1 MKELF
6 KVLKDHNK
14 FMQDLVTASYHQC
27 FLTVA
32 EGFLSNSE
40 SMDVEECGTENVV
53 SIRVI
58 QASFKSIVSEAI
70 DKMMGAKLVIDRYGL
85 DGNSQ
90 ESQEERT
97 SDSMEPRLGDKLT
110 VVINDISIAMRRL
123 EYALYRGTVY
133 KKCEGATYTYSYKCD
148 VKAFVYSL
156 AANESFK
163 ARLLRDM
170 KKVIDILAGPDCEVI
185 RPIVVD
191 YNLIEVNEG
200 KCWSVSERRFLNNAI
215 PAEKMGLV
223 TPRAFSRYDPSKVL
237 QPKYFQDVLENSL
250 TENEIGLFC
259 DDFLRFV
266 NFNQKKH
273 KERVPCLFGEP
284 DSGKTSLFYPI
295 LGLIHHRKEATV
307 TKQKVLN
314 KAMIGKNTEVIFID
328 KATLLTLD
336 VDNWKILTQR
346 GYTASDVKYKTAKSF
361 FNRCPMFMTAQQ
373 KLQFKEEDQQA
384 MDRRLLLLQTPVKSE
399 KKGRPVTAQASYGM
413 CCVGCIESEGR
424 YR

>member
-6 KVLKDHNK
+6 KVLKDHNNK
-14 FMQDLVTASYHQC
+14 FMQDLVTAFYQQC

-53 SIRVI
+53 SVRVI

-97 SDSMEPRLGDKLT
+97 SDRMEPRLGDKLT
-110 VVINDISIAMRRL
+110 VLINDISIAMRRL

-148 VKAFVYSL
+148 VKAFVNSL

-170 KKVIDILAGPDCEVI
+170 KKVIDILADPDCEVI

-223 TPRAFSRYDPSKVL
+223 TPRAFSR
-237 QPKYFQDVLENSL
+237 
-250 TENEIGLFC
+250 
-259 DDFLRFV
+259 
-266 NFNQKKH
+266 
-273 KERVPCLFGEP
+273 
-284 DSGKTSLFYPI
+284 
-295 LGLIHHRKEATV
+295 
-307 TKQKVLN
+307 
-314 KAMIGKNTEVIFID
+314 
-328 KATLLTLD
+328 
-336 VDNWKILTQR
+336 
-346 GYTASDVKYKTAKSF
+346 
-361 FNRCPMFMTAQQ
+361 
-373 KLQFKEEDQQA
+373 
-384 MDRRLLLLQTPVKSE
+384 
-399 KKGRPVTAQASYGM
+399 
-413 CCVGCIESEGR
+413 
-424 YR
+424 